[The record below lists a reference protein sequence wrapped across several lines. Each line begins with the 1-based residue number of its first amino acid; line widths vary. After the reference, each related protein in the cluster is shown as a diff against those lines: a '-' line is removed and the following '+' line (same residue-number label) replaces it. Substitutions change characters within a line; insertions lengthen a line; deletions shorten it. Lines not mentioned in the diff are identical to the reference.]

1 MHLWIQ
7 CMVIRVSRDQ
17 SSFDSSPELIAVFHA
32 LHRLLA
38 PRHPPHALS
47 SLTALI
53 PPSIGHS
60 GGFTPTGSPDKD
72 QDCIPLLLSKSNDPI
87 SQSIRAH
94 AETQK
99 KLTADSSRHRQSRS
113 CDCNSYLNRIV
124 KEPIIPATGQELPHV
139 LERGTAR
146 ARKTIRVPNRFG
158 ITKVF

>member
-1 MHLWIQ
+1 
-7 CMVIRVSRDQ
+7 MVIRVSRDQ

-53 PPSIGHS
+53 PPSIGPS
-60 GGFTPTGSPDKD
+60 GDLRPPARQIKFRIASRYFS
-72 QDCIPLLLSKSNDPI
+72 QKSNDPI

-124 KEPIIPATGQELPHV
+124 KEPIVPATGQEPPHV
-139 LERGTAR
+139 LTTCGSSRPETTLFRTDSE
-146 ARKTIRVPNRFG
+146 
-158 ITKVF
+158 